1 MNSDE
6 IQENGTPIDNSARQR
21 IISLARR
28 QFFAFGLRGVT
39 MDDLAQELGM
49 SKKTLYAHFSSK
61 SDLVG
66 AALLDKAHNVEMDL
80 ERIISNRSADF
91 LTTLYQLL
99 SCVQGHLEEIRPP
112 FLRDLQRE
120 SSEMFKVAETRREYL
135 IHRYFGKLFYEGRS
149 LGMIREDI
157 KPELMVEIFLGA
169 IQAIVNPKK
178 LGELGLTPREA
189 FTTIITVVLEGAIT
203 DTGRSNL

>member
-1 MNSDE
+1 MNPDE
-6 IQENGTPIDNSARQR
+6 TKDNGLPSNDPVRQR

-91 LTTLYQLL
+91 LTMLYQLL

-135 IHRYFGKLFYEGRS
+135 IHRYFGKLFDEGRR